1 MDPGKEAGVT
11 RKRPLYRWR
20 AHLRGE
26 TMKRTVIIIVAM
38 ALALAAGCS
47 KTDRKDLI
55 LAEIDTKTITM
66 ADFETTAETL
76 ENKYLPET
84 SDMEGKKELLRHM
97 INKEVM
103 ALKATAL
110 GYEREEDFKKFWD
123 QFKGPFLVTAL
134 WNEEITKKVK
144 ITEEEID
151 YYYEQ
156 MQYEYTLSQII
167 LANEDEAFSLREKIV
182 AGEDFAEMAKKYSLG
197 KGAENGGH
205 VGSSPVGRIHWWVEE
220 VLFEMNEGDV
230 SPPVK
235 TDTGWALLKIH
246 RKRKIIPDLDRDYAE
261 KRLKGVKEYKGRN
274 ELKGRIEADI
284 HMQIFTDAVNIIF
297 DALPED
303 IPFEEIVNYR
313 VTRNNAPKLEVLPQY
328 VDMLVLQ
335 YDDGDYTIKDFIEL
349 YEMASLVERPRRQYG
364 RESIVQLL
372 KKVIYDRILP
382 VYAEEIAKVLEVPEV
397 KKNLENRKEQFLV
410 YKLYQDQITDEVSI
424 TDREVKDYYTKN
436 KEYLETKEQRDYQIL
451 INSDPAI
458 AKQASVL
465 AKNGEDFD
473 ALVRKFSQD
482 PSKKENLG
490 KTGLVYPGNYLEYD
504 SQAFSL
510 PGEGDVSEPFAF
522 SRGWAIVKVLE
533 IVPGRMPTIQEASG
547 TIRRELKEAKGEAL
561 LAEKIIGW
569 SEGYIIT
576 INEKNL
582 GKARMERTRL

>member
-1 MDPGKEAGVT
+1 V
-11 RKRPLYRWR
+11 
-20 AHLRGE
+20 
-26 TMKRTVIIIVAM
+26 KRTVIIIAAM
-38 ALALAAGCS
+38 TLALMAGCS
-47 KTDRKDLI
+47 KTDRGDLV
-55 LAEIDTKTITM
+55 LAEIETKTITLS
-66 ADFETTAETL
+66 DFETTAETL

-84 SDMEGKKELLRHM
+84 ADMEGKKELLQHM

-110 GYEREEDFKKFWD
+110 GYEREEDFRKFWD

-134 WNEEITKKVK
+134 WNEEITKKIV

-156 MQYEYTLSQII
+156 MKYEYTLSQII
-167 LANEDEAFSLREKIV
+167 LANEEDGISLRERIV

-197 KGAENGGH
+197 RGAENGGH

-220 VLFEMNEGDV
+220 ILFEMEEGDV
-230 SPPVK
+230 SPPVR
-235 TDTGWALLKIH
+235 TDTGWALLKVH
-246 RKRKIIPDLDRDYAE
+246 RKRKIVPDLDRDYAE

-274 ELKGRIEADI
+274 LLKARIESDI
-284 HMQIFTDAVNIIF
+284 HLQVFTDAVNIIF

-313 VTRNNAPKLEVLPQY
+313 VTRNNAPKLEMPPQY
-328 VDMLVLQ
+328 IDMLVIQ
-335 YDDGDYTIKDFIEL
+335 YDDGDYTIGDFVEL
-349 YEMASLVERPRRQYG
+349 FEIASLVERPRRQYG

-397 KKNLENRKEQFLV
+397 RKNLENRKEQFLV
-410 YKLYQDQITDEVSI
+410 YKLYQDQITDEVSV
-424 TDREVKDYYTKN
+424 TDREVKDYYEKN

-451 INSDPAI
+451 INSDPSV

-465 AKNGEDFD
+465 ARNGEDFD
-473 ALVRKFSQD
+473 ALVRRFSQD
-482 PSKKENLG
+482 PTKKDNTG
-490 KTGLVYPGNYLEYD
+490 RTGLVYPGNYLEYD

-510 PGEGDVSEPFAF
+510 PAVGDVSEPFAF
-522 SRGWAIVKVLE
+522 SRGWAIVKILE
-533 IVPGRMPTIQEASG
+533 IVPGRTPSMQEAVG
-547 TIRRELKEAKGEAL
+547 TIRNQLKEAKGEAL

-569 SEGYIIT
+569 SEDYIVK